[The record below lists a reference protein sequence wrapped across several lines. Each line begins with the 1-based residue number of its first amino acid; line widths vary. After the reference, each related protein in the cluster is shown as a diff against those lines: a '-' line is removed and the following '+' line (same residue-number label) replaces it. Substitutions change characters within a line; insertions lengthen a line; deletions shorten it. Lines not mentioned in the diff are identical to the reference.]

1 MTSPLGPWV
10 TEEEGCALV
19 RPMSAAAKSPMR
31 FLSDLAL
38 RYPGRIIR
46 GLILSILGTLL
57 AFVLPNATR
66 WIIDEIIPARDLNQL
81 RQAIAWTL
89 GALLFRQVFF
99 TLRTLSNNEFQ
110 LRMTSDLR
118 SLLHAKMQHLPVSWF
133 DRQSTGDTITRM
145 SDDVPATQRAIIDT
159 VDQSIPALMQIVTTL
174 AVMGGLH
181 GGLTAVALAPM
192 PFIALGAWSFSRWVF
207 PKELQAREAAGG
219 LASVLSDNVAGI
231 RQIKAY
237 TLEDAKQKAFESWS
251 ERYREMQTRL
261 QRAWSIYAPSMGFIS
276 DCGGILIMGCGAW
289 WCIEGQLTVGQ
300 LSQFLLLSGMLY
312 EPVARLNGLGNALI
326 GSAAAAR
333 RVSDLL
339 DTEGAED
346 LDAGEP
352 LTQVR
357 GEIRFQEVTFRHG
370 TDRPAVTGLNLAINP
385 GQTVAL
391 VGATGAGKSTSF
403 QLLTRFYEPNQ
414 GAIVLDGR
422 PLGAIQKRSLRTAIA
437 YVTQESYLFN
447 ESIRDNLRGG
457 KPDATEA
464 ELWAALDAACAREF
478 VERLP
483 ERLDTQVGERG
494 GRLSGGEK
502 QRIAIARAFLK
513 DAPIL
518 LLDEATS
525 AVDAKSEQ
533 LIKLAIDRLRAGRT
547 CLVIAHRLSTVRDA
561 DRIYVLKQGEVIADG
576 THDDLLKSSP
586 EYSELARLSLNSGA

>member
-192 PFIALGAWSFSRWVF
+192 PFIALDWPVCFLTTSPGFGRSRLTPWKMPSRRRSNPGASATGRCRLGSSGRGPF
-207 PKELQAREAAGG
+207 
-219 LASVLSDNVAGI
+219 
-231 RQIKAY
+231 
-237 TLEDAKQKAFESWS
+237 
-251 ERYREMQTRL
+251 TRL
-261 QRAWSIYAPSMGFIS
+261 PW
-276 DCGGILIMGCGAW
+276 
-289 WCIEGQLTVGQ
+289 
-300 LSQFLLLSGMLY
+300 
-312 EPVARLNGLGNALI
+312 
-326 GSAAAAR
+326 GS
-333 RVSDLL
+333 S
-339 DTEGAED
+339 
-346 LDAGEP
+346 
-352 LTQVR
+352 
-357 GEIRFQEVTFRHG
+357 
-370 TDRPAVTGLNLAINP
+370 
-385 GQTVAL
+385 
-391 VGATGAGKSTSF
+391 
-403 QLLTRFYEPNQ
+403 
-414 GAIVLDGR
+414 AIV
-422 PLGAIQKRSLRTAIA
+422 
-437 YVTQESYLFN
+437 
-447 ESIRDNLRGG
+447 
-457 KPDATEA
+457 
-464 ELWAALDAACAREF
+464 
-478 VERLP
+478 
-483 ERLDTQVGERG
+483 VG
-494 GRLSGGEK
+494 S
-502 QRIAIARAFLK
+502 
-513 DAPIL
+513 
-518 LLDEATS
+518 
-525 AVDAKSEQ
+525 
-533 LIKLAIDRLRAGRT
+533 
-547 CLVIAHRLSTVRDA
+547 
-561 DRIYVLKQGEVIADG
+561 
-576 THDDLLKSSP
+576 
-586 EYSELARLSLNSGA
+586 